1 MTPFRLSPKSIE
13 PAEAYPPLPHHPQS
27 LHQRQHH
34 SRPATQVNYH
44 GSLAKPRNS
53 KLRPLR
59 HHPPTPNPTQTQS
72 ALPTPKGPQ

>member
-1 MTPFRLSPKSIE
+1 MTHFRLSQKSNA
-13 PAEAYPPLPHHPQS
+13 PAEAYPPIPHSQS

-34 SRPATQVNYH
+34 CRPATQVNYH

-53 KLRPLR
+53 KFRPLR

-72 ALPTPKGPQ
+72 VLPTPKGPQ